1 MSFLKQVF
9 TWWNGQTLG
18 TRFLTWR
25 HGQRVGEDAFGNVYY
40 QSADGKRRWV
50 IYAGEA
56 EASSV
61 SPEWHGWL
69 HHTWQE
75 PPTERPQ
82 RQPAWVRPHSPNLT
96 GTEAA
101 YRPPGSI
108 MRIEPKPVR
117 QDYEPWTPG

>member
-25 HGQRVGEDAFGNVYY
+25 HGQKVGEDTFGNLFY
-40 QSADGKRRWV
+40 QSADGRRRWV
-50 IYAGEA
+50 IYSGES

-61 SPEWHGWL
+61 APEWHGWL

-75 PPTERPQ
+75 PPTESRRVARDWEKPHRP
-82 RQPAWVRPHSPNLT
+82 NFT
-96 GTEAA
+96 GTPAA

-108 MRIEPKPVR
+108 MNVEPKNLR

>member
-25 HGQRVGEDAFGNVYY
+25 HGRKVGEDPLGNVYY
-40 QSADGKRRWV
+40 QSADGGRRWV
-50 IYAGEA
+50 IFSGEA
-56 EASSV
+56 EASAV

-69 HHTWQE
+69 HHTWQD
-75 PPTERPQ
+75 PPTMTPRQPREWERP
-82 RQPAWVRPHSPNLT
+82 HNPNMT

-101 YRPPGSI
+101 YLPPGSI
-108 MRIEPKPVR
+108 IRPDPKPVR
-117 QDYEPWTPG
+117 HDYEPWSPN